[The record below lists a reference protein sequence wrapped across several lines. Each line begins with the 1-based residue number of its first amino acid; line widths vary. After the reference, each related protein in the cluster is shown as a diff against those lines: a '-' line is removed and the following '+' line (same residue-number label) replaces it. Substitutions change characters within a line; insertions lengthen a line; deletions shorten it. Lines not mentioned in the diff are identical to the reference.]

1 MIKTVLKYI
10 LSDQKLLSLVGYT
23 DKNKRINSYEAF
35 NNEDHPNI
43 VYEVSPFLASE
54 GTTQYRCDIRV
65 TTKDVL
71 LLESISNRLLFLF
84 HKKKTGVKINETIIY
99 SSKHAGGSGIV
110 FYPDYEVFE
119 QTLTFNIK
127 AN

>member
-1 MIKTVLKYI
+1 MIKAILKYL
-10 LSDQKLLSLVGYT
+10 LSDQEILDLIGYT
-23 DKNKRINSYEAF
+23 DQNKRINPYEPF
-35 NNEDHPNI
+35 NNEDYPNI

-65 TTKDVL
+65 TTKNVL

-84 HKKKTGVKINETIIY
+84 HKKKTGVTINETTIY
-99 SSKHAGGSGIV
+99 TSRHAGGSGIV
-110 FYPDYEVFE
+110 FYPDYKVFE

>member
-1 MIKTVLKYI
+1 MIKTILKYL
-10 LSDQKLLSLVGYT
+10 LSDQELLNLIGYT
-23 DKNKRINSYEAF
+23 DKNKRINPYEPF
-35 NNEDHPNI
+35 NNEDYPNI

-65 TTKDVL
+65 TTQDVL

-84 HKKKTGVKINETIIY
+84 HKKKTGVAINDTTIY
-99 SSKHAGGSGIV
+99 ASTHAGGSGIV
-110 FYPDYEVFE
+110 YYPDYKVFE

>member
-1 MIKTVLKYI
+1 MIKAILNYL
-10 LSDQKLLSLVGYT
+10 LSDRELISLIGYT
-23 DKNKRINSYEAF
+23 DKNKRINTYEPF
-35 NNEDHPNI
+35 NKEDYPCV

-65 TTKDVL
+65 TTQNVL

-84 HKKKTGVKINETIIY
+84 HKKKTGVKINETTIY
-99 SSKHAGGSGIV
+99 TSRHAGGNGIV
-110 FYPDYEVFE
+110 FYPDYKVFE

>member
-1 MIKTVLKYI
+1 MIKSILNYL
-10 LSDQKLLSLVGYT
+10 LSDTELLNLIAYT
-23 DKNKRINSYEAF
+23 DQNKRINPYEPF
-35 NNEDHPNI
+35 DKEDYPYI

-65 TTKDVL
+65 TTQNVL

-84 HKKKTGVKINETIIY
+84 HKKKTGVKINDTTIY

-110 FYPDYEVFE
+110 FYPDFKIFE

-127 AN
+127 AI